1 MYIIYQ
7 FENQI
12 LYYTKQILK
21 LYNLCC
27 SLKKKIHIATIHV
40 ELCFLNKFN
49 YDKLL
54 KNKVKMFLN

>member
-1 MYIIYQ
+1 MLF
-7 FENQI
+7 FE
-12 LYYTKQILK
+12 
-21 LYNLCC
+21 
-27 SLKKKIHIATIHV
+27 KKIHIATIHE

>member
-1 MYIIYQ
+1 MLF
-7 FENQI
+7 FE
-12 LYYTKQILK
+12 
-21 LYNLCC
+21 
-27 SLKKKIHIATIHV
+27 KKNNIATIHVHV